1 MSKYKV
7 ELAEFHTII
16 VEASSKKEA
25 ELKVNVM
32 DDEDIL
38 EQSIENSGMTVWGVR
53 EVTDSE

>member
-1 MSKYKV
+1 MKYKV

-25 ELKVNVM
+25 EQVVAVM

-38 EQSIENSGMTVWGVR
+38 KQSVENTGMEIWGVS
-53 EVTDSE
+53 EVADSE

>member
-1 MSKYKV
+1 MKYKV

-25 ELKVNVM
+25 EQMVAVM

-38 EQSIENSGMTVWGVR
+38 KQSVENTGMEIWCVS
-53 EVTDSE
+53 EETDSE

>member
-1 MSKYKV
+1 MKYKV

-16 VEASSKKEA
+16 VEASSKKDA

-38 EQSIENSGMTVWGVR
+38 KQSVENTGMTVWGVR
-53 EVTDSE
+53 EVASGE